1 MVKWTGAAAMAA
13 AAMLAAQ
20 PVAAAD
26 LRSFDSDQRRGAA
39 FGGLKVSL
47 PLGTHRPAKPTARLQ
62 LTYSQQL
69 RDSRTGDVRAFSPPG
84 LEFGASAKGKPM
96 LFVGGQNA
104 AAVERR
110 LGVRGS
116 TGKTILIVGGVLI
129 VLVIVGAVLSAPAD
143 LLDPCDGPD
152 DICSG

>member
-1 MVKWTGAAAMAA
+1 
-13 AAMLAAQ
+13 
-20 PVAAAD
+20 
-26 LRSFDSDQRRGAA
+26 
-39 FGGLKVSL
+39 LKVSL
-47 PLGTHRPAKPTARLQ
+47 PLGTHQPAKPTARLQ
-62 LTYSQQL
+62 LTYNQQL
-69 RDSRTGDVRAFSPPG
+69 RDSRTGDVRTFSPPG

-104 AAVERR
+104 AEVERK

-129 VLVIVGAVLSAPAD
+129 VLVIVGSVLAAPAS
-143 LLDPCDGPD
+143 LLDPCGGPD

>member
-1 MVKWTGAAAMAA
+1 MAKWTGAVAMAA
-13 AAMLAAQ
+13 ATMLVAQ

-26 LRSFDSDQRRGAA
+26 LGSVPSDQRRAAA

-47 PLGTHRPAKPTARLQ
+47 PLGNRGPAKATARLQ
-62 LTYSQQL
+62 LAYGGQL
-69 RDSRTGDVRAFSPPG
+69 RDSRTGSVRAFSPPG
-84 LEFGASAKGKPM
+84 LELGASGKGKPM

-104 AAVERR
+104 AEVERR

-129 VLVIVGAVLSAPAD
+129 VLVIVGSVLAAPAD